1 MTTILTKLPAYRNA
15 RLAEHWPDDKR
26 DWRDRGEV
34 GTNIGRVPPKGPS
47 VPKFPLILFSHGMG
61 GTRTCYSSLCGE
73 FASHG
78 FIVCAIEHR
87 DGSGPRSTVNLPPEG
102 SVRRRESQAAVAAH
116 HHTKPETQRSYETVD
131 FLFAQS
137 DKFDTSPDHE
147 IDRELREAQVNLRV
161 AEVDEAY
168 YLMTEICA
176 GRGETLKQ
184 HNLRRPGARGASSL
198 GLDGVDFD
206 TWADRLHCDH
216 VTMVGHSFGST
227 TTVEMLRNSKKYNYI
242 SQGIIYDI
250 WGTPVQKGTSEH
262 HITVPLLGINSEAF
276 MYWEDN
282 FNIAKSVIEEAR
294 EAGQPVWLTTCRGTV
309 HISQSDFCILYPRIA
324 NHVLKMTMDPVR
336 AIDVNIDVSLD
347 FLSRTLHFDEED
359 GEGEAVFRRNL
370 PSKNYLDLDLIP
382 GVPSEHKPKKK
393 WTAVRLKIDHEAR
406 KRMVPHAREKYWQ
419 KQQALG
425 REEIWVHMAP
435 GRQAVAQE
443 ETSRL

>member
-1 MTTILTKLPAYRNA
+1 MHLFLVSNHEQSTCCPLSQQGNGQYIFGLELMTTTETVLLTVYYPAHADTPNDARVRKAQSQHNGRPTWLPRPRHWTAGGYAHFASLPQFPTMLFFMMTTILTKLPAYRNA

-78 FIVCAIEHR
+78 FIVCAVEHR

-102 SVRRRESQAAVAAH
+102 SVRRRESQAAVAAR
-116 HHTKPETQRSYETVD
+116 HHTKPDTQRSYETVD

-206 TWADRLHCDH
+206 TWANRLHCDH

-250 WGTPVQKGTSEH
+250 WGTP
-262 HITVPLLGINSEAF
+262 
-276 MYWEDN
+276 
-282 FNIAKSVIEEAR
+282 
-294 EAGQPVWLTTCRGTV
+294 
-309 HISQSDFCILYPRIA
+309 
-324 NHVLKMTMDPVR
+324 
-336 AIDVNIDVSLD
+336 
-347 FLSRTLHFDEED
+347 
-359 GEGEAVFRRNL
+359 
-370 PSKNYLDLDLIP
+370 
-382 GVPSEHKPKKK
+382 
-393 WTAVRLKIDHEAR
+393 
-406 KRMVPHAREKYWQ
+406 
-419 KQQALG
+419 
-425 REEIWVHMAP
+425 
-435 GRQAVAQE
+435 
-443 ETSRL
+443 